1 MVLQVR
7 SRSLPCLRFLTLS
20 FTPPPQHG
28 SCTEAAEKRRWE
40 APQLQRE
47 QAIFSRA
54 ASQLLGCRQGCAAA
68 LQPPS
73 TSLHPAKALAPAR
86 ERKPV
91 ASWHFL
97 AVLFPSV
104 WDLMW

>member
-1 MVLQVR
+1 MK
-7 SRSLPCLRFLTLS
+7 SCSLPCPRFLTPS

-28 SCTEAAEKRRWE
+28 SCTEAAEQRWWE

-54 ASQLLGCRQGCAAA
+54 AYQLLGCWQSCAAA

-73 TSLHPAKALAPAR
+73 TSLQPAKVLAPAR

-91 ASWHFL
+91 ASWHIL
-97 AVLFPSV
+97 ALLFPSV
-104 WDLMW
+104 YDLMW